1 MAAQQAPIGLGF
13 PSRGHFTQSPL
24 SLLNGALCSNTWT
37 LMYIPKWTHAYYN
50 ILIDIMALPGVCM
63 PSRMRR
69 HHVYFALTGTTGR
82 RFLRF
87 SHILTT
93 SFPETQAPP
102 TSLRPCLRRLISTS
116 DMWPMFLLVVPSP
129 HTKSTVQCASM
140 VFVPDIGSFIRRV
153 YRRYMRQKYTDQQ
166 SLFMVREVRI

>member
-1 MAAQQAPIGLGF
+1 
-13 PSRGHFTQSPL
+13 
-24 SLLNGALCSNTWT
+24 
-37 LMYIPKWTHAYYN
+37 MYIPKWTHAYYN
-50 ILIDIMALPGVCM
+50 ILIDIMVLPGVCM

-116 DMWPMFLLVVPSP
+116 DMWPIVPP
-129 HTKSTVQCASM
+129 
-140 VFVPDIGSFIRRV
+140 RRALPSHEIHGP
-153 YRRYMRQKYTDQQ
+153 MRFYGT
-166 SLFMVREVRI
+166 RT